1 MAEVRIKSK
10 EDMLAFMFAGSASF
24 TIKSHK
30 TQVHFNYRIKKS
42 RNDHTLFY
50 VYGGKSNDIIG
61 RIRTG
66 KENTFTFFPNKAPYA
81 PEKYILPFHWFVNHF
96 GDKQVEF
103 FHIGKCG
110 RCGRTLTDPESIK
123 RGIGP
128 ECVKIVGVIN
138 KELKEDYLNWGV

>member
-1 MAEVRIKSK
+1 MEVKIKAK
-10 EDMLAFMFAGSASF
+10 EDVVAFMFAGNASF

-30 TQVHFNYRIKKS
+30 TGAHFSYKIKKS
-42 RNDHTLFY
+42 KNDQTLFF

-61 RIRTG
+61 RIRRTPT
-66 KENTFTFFPNKAPYA
+66 KTDSDFVFFPNKAPYT

-103 FHIGKCG
+103 FHIGRCGKCG
-110 RCGRTLTDPESIK
+110 RQLTDPESIK

-128 ECVKIVGVIN
+128 ECYRNSIDVA
-138 KELKEDYLNWGV
+138 ELFK